1 MMRSR
6 TILAGLLGAAVSAGA
21 ADVRSAVN
29 SMPAKNASAAQSA
42 YRQVLAGGASSIGD
56 VCRMLVPPGT
66 GDDAK
71 ARYMLSGLAFH
82 VARPGAESER
92 SAFERAMVAALGRAT
107 DKHLKQ
113 FFIRQLQWTGRA
125 AAVAPVARH
134 LRDEFLC
141 EPAAF
146 TLATIGNPGAQRAL
160 TDALSRAGEKTAG
173 TLIGALGQMRAGG
186 AASAVAAWV
195 GRGDKHLREAALF
208 ALAEIGD
215 PKSRRVLAS
224 AATSGD
230 RASKLRGVAN
240 YLNYARRLAEKG
252 RERDGAAICRE
263 LMSSSLDTSVRCAAL
278 SGLAIVSGAGAVDE
292 LFRALSGKDIE
303 LRRVALQRLAEVPG
317 DAVTGRAVRALG
329 GAEEGLKAGLIEVLG
344 RRGGRQA
351 LSACRGA
358 LSDATESVRVAA
370 VKACASSGDQ
380 ETIADVIAR
389 LGYEK
394 GAQASAA
401 IRRSLLSAKGDA
413 VNRALAGRLRS
424 GESATKLSCI
434 QILVGRGAA
443 GQDGDL
449 QAAARDLD
457 SKVRIAAIEALGK
470 LGGGSAV
477 KALVDIAMKSDS
489 SAERDAAAK
498 STRQVASRLENSS
511 RYVYDVLS
519 AMRSAP
525 RARRPNGYG
534 VLAAL
539 GGSGALQATVAGTR
553 DTDAAIRDAATRA
566 LADWP
571 DRAAVEP
578 LVSIAS
584 GGAPMVQK
592 VLALRGAVRLIRE
605 VSMAAAVKVSLC
617 GRLMSAA
624 GRPDE
629 KRLVISCLSTVRD
642 AGALSKVL
650 SCIDEAP
657 LKAEAALA
665 AARIAV
671 PDRGQ
676 RTVARS
682 EHVQGLK
689 KAAPL
694 VRDRKLRRGLEA
706 VIRSLG
712 GSAGGGE
719 AGGTAAAA
727 GASSASSRGNLA
739 RGCKV
744 TASVRHEGNNT
755 PARAVDGNADRGAAW
770 FGAGSPAWLQI
781 DLGGTKQIAAVGVFF
796 YHDGGRY
803 YQYRVETSTDA
814 GTWKEVV
821 DESRNTTLSDEDGVL
836 HSFPPTGARYVRLH
850 VLKNSANPSVHVSEV
865 TVFPKGGVPKG
876 GIPTTP
882 AAGRAP
888 KPRAPA
894 AAIAED
900 ADGFV
905 TLFNGTDVAGWIGDT
920 RGYVAENGEL
930 VCRKGGKIFTEKE
943 YGDFVFRFEFK
954 LTAGANNGL
963 GIRTPPRG
971 DPAYQGMEL
980 QILDNTS
987 PRFAKLQPHQYHGSI
1002 YGIVP
1007 AKRGHL
1013 KPVGEWNSQEVI
1025 AVGPKIKVTLNGTTI
1040 VDADLSAIRQTSKM
1054 HKLSKHPGLKNHK
1067 GHIGFLGH
1075 GAVVWFRNIRI
1086 MDLGPW
1092 TDTPAGFTKLFNG
1105 TDLTNWKGLLR
1116 RPYDNPAKR
1125 EGLGAE
1131 RRAELQKEAD
1141 ANMRAHWAV
1150 KHGVLVF
1157 DGRGRSLC
1165 TARDYGDFEFH
1176 VDWRIKKKGD
1186 SGIYLRGSPQ
1196 VQIWDPAKWP
1206 VGSGGLYNNKK
1217 NPRNPSVCAD
1227 NPIGSWNAFKIRMLG
1242 ERVNVHLNGTL
1253 VVDNVVLENYWDR
1266 SRPIFPTGQIELQ
1279 NHGNTLYFKNVF
1291 IREIPRR

>member
-1 MMRSR
+1 
-6 TILAGLLGAAVSAGA
+6 
-21 ADVRSAVN
+21 
-29 SMPAKNASAAQSA
+29 
-42 YRQVLAGGASSIGD
+42 
-56 VCRMLVPPGT
+56 
-66 GDDAK
+66 
-71 ARYMLSGLAFH
+71 
-82 VARPGAESER
+82 
-92 SAFERAMVAALGRAT
+92 
-107 DKHLKQ
+107 
-113 FFIRQLQWTGRA
+113 
-125 AAVAPVARH
+125 
-134 LRDEFLC
+134 
-141 EPAAF
+141 
-146 TLATIGNPGAQRAL
+146 
-160 TDALSRAGEKTAG
+160 
-173 TLIGALGQMRAGG
+173 
-186 AASAVAAWV
+186 
-195 GRGDKHLREAALF
+195 
-208 ALAEIGD
+208 
-215 PKSRRVLAS
+215 
-224 AATSGD
+224 
-230 RASKLRGVAN
+230 
-240 YLNYARRLAEKG
+240 
-252 RERDGAAICRE
+252 
-263 LMSSSLDTSVRCAAL
+263 
-278 SGLAIVSGAGAVDE
+278 
-292 LFRALSGKDIE
+292 
-303 LRRVALQRLAEVPG
+303 
-317 DAVTGRAVRALG
+317 
-329 GAEEGLKAGLIEVLG
+329 
-344 RRGGRQA
+344 
-351 LSACRGA
+351 
-358 LSDATESVRVAA
+358 
-370 VKACASSGDQ
+370 
-380 ETIADVIAR
+380 
-389 LGYEK
+389 
-394 GAQASAA
+394 
-401 IRRSLLSAKGDA
+401 
-413 VNRALAGRLRS
+413 
-424 GESATKLSCI
+424 
-434 QILVGRGAA
+434 
-443 GQDGDL
+443 
-449 QAAARDLD
+449 
-457 SKVRIAAIEALGK
+457 
-470 LGGGSAV
+470 
-477 KALVDIAMKSDS
+477 
-489 SAERDAAAK
+489 
-498 STRQVASRLENSS
+498 
-511 RYVYDVLS
+511 
-519 AMRSAP
+519 MRSAP
-525 RARRPNGYG
+525 RERRPNAYG

-539 GGSGALQATVAGTR
+539 GGSRALEATVAGTR
-553 DTDAAIRDAATRA
+553 DTDDAIRDAATRA

-571 DRAAVEP
+571 DREAIEP

-584 GGAPMVQK
+584 GGGPIVQK
-592 VLALRGAVRLIRE
+592 VLALRGAVRLIKE
-605 VSMAAAVKVSLC
+605 ASMDAAAKVSLC
-617 GRLMSAA
+617 DRLMNAA

-642 AGALSKVL
+642 ARALTKVL
-650 SCIDEAP
+650 SCIDEAS

-676 RTVARS
+676 RTVARWIAVPDRGQRTVARS
-682 EHVQGLK
+682 EHAKGLK
-689 KAAPL
+689 KAVPL

-712 GSAGGGE
+712 GSVGVGGGE
-719 AGGTAAAA
+719 GGTATAA
-727 GASSASSRGNLA
+727 GASTASSSNNLA

-744 TASVRHEGNNT
+744 TTSVRHEANNT

-781 DLGGTKQIAAVGVFF
+781 DLGGTKQVEAVGVFF

-814 GTWKEVV
+814 RTWQEVV
-821 DESRNTTLSDEDGVL
+821 DESGNTTPSNEDGVL
-836 HSFPPTGARYVRLH
+836 HRFPPADARYVRLH

-865 TVFPKGGVPKG
+865 AVFPKGGVPKG

-888 KPRAPA
+888 RPRAPA

-900 ADGFV
+900 AEGFV
-905 TLFNGTDVAGWIGDT
+905 TLFNGTDVTGWIGDT
-920 RGYVAENGEL
+920 TGYVPENGEL
-930 VCRKGGKIFTEKE
+930 VCRRGGKIFTEKE

-971 DPAYQGMEL
+971 DPAYKGMEL

-987 PRFAKLQPHQYHGSI
+987 PRYAKLQPYQYHGSI
-1002 YGIVP
+1002 YGIVA

-1025 AVGPKIKVTLNGTTI
+1025 AVGPKIKVILNGTTI
-1040 VDADLSAIRQTSKM
+1040 TDADLSAMKQTGKM
-1054 HKLSKHPGLKNHK
+1054 HKLSKHPGLKNRK

-1075 GAVVWFRNIRI
+1075 GAVVWFRNIKI

-1092 TDTPAGFTKLFNG
+1092 TDPPAGFTKLFNG
-1105 TDLTNWKGLLR
+1105 TDLTNWKGLLK

-1125 EGLGAE
+1125 EGLGAG

-1141 ANMRAHWAV
+1141 ANMRAHWTV

-1165 TARDYGDFEFH
+1165 TATDYGDFEFH

-1227 NPIGSWNAFKIRMLG
+1227 NPIGSWNTFKIKMVG
-1242 ERVNVHLNGTL
+1242 ERVTVHLNETL